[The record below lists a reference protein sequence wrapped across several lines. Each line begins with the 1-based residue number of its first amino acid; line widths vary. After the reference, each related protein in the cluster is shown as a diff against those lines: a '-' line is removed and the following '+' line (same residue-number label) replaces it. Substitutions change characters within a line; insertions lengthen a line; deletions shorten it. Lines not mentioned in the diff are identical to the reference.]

1 MSQPALVLVT
11 LLLLLAASPCAET
24 QGERRKPR
32 GRSARAVDIPVVP
45 VAVAAA
51 AGDEAVGRCSYTFV
65 VPSSAPPGPVCVR
78 DGGTSSSS
86 SSSSSSQ
93 PPAGNWSG
101 GGGGPCRSELGT
113 LRDELRRHGRQ
124 ITALQQL
131 VEVDGG
137 LVGEVKLLRKESH
150 NTNARVTTLY
160 AQLLHEMIR
169 KRDGALDAAQL
180 EARILNQTADTL
192 RLLASYHE
200 LQRRFAALTAVVTN
214 QTATIS
220 RLEELCRPRHTPP
233 CVDGGTPLAPP
244 CPPAHP
250 GGALPPL
257 QPEPPSFAYKHSAHK
272 ISTNEI
278 LGEGGASRRAAERG
292 APPRVPPAQP
302 QPRAAAPPAPP
313 RPAPTPGRVAV
324 PAAAA
329 TAAAAIATAVPAA
342 GTGSTTPKPSGPWR
356 DCLHALDEG
365 QQTSGMYLLR
375 PRGAT
380 RLAQAWCDQ
389 QQDPGG
395 WTVIQRRHDGSV
407 NFFRNWDAYKQGF
420 GNIDGEHWLG
430 LDSVHALT
438 SAGDYKLLVVLE
450 DWQGRRVFAE
460 YGSVRVAGEA
470 EGYRLRLGHFRG
482 TAGDSLGWHNG
493 RQFTTLDRDRDN
505 FSGNCAHFQKGG
517 WWYNACSHSNL
528 NGVWY
533 RGGNYRSKYQDGV
546 YWAEFHGT
554 SYSLRKVT
562 MMIRPNP
569 SMFH

>member
-11 LLLLLAASPCAET
+11 LLLLLAASPRAET

-45 VAVAAA
+45 VAAAA

-86 SSSSSSQ
+86 SSSSSS
-93 PPAGNWSG
+93 S
-101 GGGGPCRSELGT
+101 LGT

-257 QPEPPSFAYKHSAHK
+257 QPEVQAPDPP
-272 ISTNEI
+272 
-278 LGEGGASRRAAERG
+278 
-292 APPRVPPAQP
+292 PPQE
-302 QPRAAAPPAPP
+302 PPAPCREP
-313 RPAPTPGRVAV
+313 WRSHVPSRTAQRRQIQTIPPPPPTP
-324 PAAAA
+324 PLPHAAR
-329 TAAAAIATAVPAA
+329 
-342 GTGSTTPKPSGPWR
+342 PSKWVRPWR